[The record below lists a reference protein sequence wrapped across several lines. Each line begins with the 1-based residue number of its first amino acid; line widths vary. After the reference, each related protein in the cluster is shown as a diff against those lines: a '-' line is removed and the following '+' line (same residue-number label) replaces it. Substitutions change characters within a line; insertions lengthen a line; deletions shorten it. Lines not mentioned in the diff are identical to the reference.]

1 MTLDLDW
8 AKMNGLMPAIV
19 QDAGSGAVLMLGYM
33 NAEALA
39 ATQASGRVT
48 FFSRS
53 KGRLWTKG
61 ESSGHF
67 LQVQDIAAD
76 CDRDSLLILAQPTG
90 PVCHL
95 GTATCW
101 GDAHRSRA
109 EPLAFLG
116 ELESIIAARVSER
129 PPGSYTTTLLN
140 EGIRRIAQKVGEE
153 GVELAL
159 AAVTQSDNEVLG
171 EAADLLFHVLVL
183 LKAKGL
189 SLSQVTQTLESRHSA
204 GR

>member
-8 AKMNGLMPAIV
+8 DKSDGLIPAIV
-19 QDAGSGAVLMLGYM
+19 QDARSGAVLMLGYM

-39 ATQASGRVT
+39 ATQATGRVT
-48 FFSRS
+48 FWSRS

-61 ESSGHF
+61 ETSGHF
-67 LQVQDIAAD
+67 LQVKEIAAD

-101 GDAHRSRA
+101 GDAHRLPA
-109 EPLAFLG
+109 QQLAFLS
-116 ELESIIAARVSER
+116 ELESIVASRVSER
-129 PPGSYTTTLLN
+129 PPGSYTTTLLDQ
-140 EGIRRIAQKVGEE
+140 GLLRIAQKVGEE

-159 AAVTQSDNEVLG
+159 AAVTQSDEQILG
-171 EAADLLFHVLVL
+171 EAADLLFHLLVL
-183 LKAKGL
+183 LKAKSL
-189 SLSQVTQTLESRHSA
+189 SLSQVTDTLESRHK
-204 GR
+204 R

>member
-8 AKMNGLMPAIV
+8 DKTNGLIPAVI

-48 FFSRS
+48 FWSRS

-61 ESSGHF
+61 ETSGHF
-67 LQVQDIAAD
+67 LLVKDIAAD
-76 CDRDSLLILAQPTG
+76 CDRDSLLILAEPTG

-95 GTATCW
+95 GTASCW
-101 GDAHRSRA
+101 GDARRSRA
-109 EPLAFLG
+109 EQLAFLSQ
-116 ELESIIAARVSER
+116 LESIVASRISER
-129 PPGSYTTTLLN
+129 PPGSYTTALLDQ
-140 EGIRRIAQKVGEE
+140 GMGRIAQKIGEE

-159 AAVTQSDNEVLG
+159 AAVTQSEQQILG
-171 EAADLLFHVLVL
+171 EAADLLFHMLVL

-189 SLSQVTQTLESRHSA
+189 SLSQVTNTLESRHK
-204 GR
+204 R